1 MRVVL
6 EVTLTKKE
14 RYNVVLKMRKIIFV
28 LFVLFAVT
36 TAMEANRAK
45 YYADASYDTNAKMK
59 ALYVYNFTKYIDW
72 PEAYKQ
78 GNFIIGLLGE
88 TSIKG
93 ELDKV
98 AATRKA
104 VNQTIEIKQY
114 ASIADIGEC
123 HMLYVSKEKSAQFN
137 AAVQKTKGKSTLVIT
152 EEDGFA
158 KQGAGI
164 SFVIVNSRQKFEL
177 SKNNIQQ
184 RDMKVGSNL
193 LSLAIVVD

>member
-1 MRVVL
+1 MS
-6 EVTLTKKE
+6 
-14 RYNVVLKMRKIIFV
+14 I
-28 LFVLFAVT
+28 LFVVSA
-36 TAMEANRAK
+36 AMNTSRRE

-72 PEAYKQ
+72 PEDYKQ
-78 GNFIIGLLGE
+78 GNFVIALLGE

-114 ASIADIGEC
+114 FSVAEIEDC
-123 HMLYVSKEKSAQFN
+123 HMLYVSKEKSTLFN
-137 AAVQKTKGKSTLVIT
+137 SAVQKTKGKSTLVIT

-164 SFVIVNSRQKFEL
+164 SFVVVNSRQKFEL
-177 SKNNIQQ
+177 SKKNIQQ
-184 RDMKVGSNL
+184 RAMTVGTNL